1 MRKMKKGTENSN
13 LRKVLKNRV
22 AYSREEKPM
31 GQPDCYN

>member
-13 LRKVLKNRV
+13 LSKVLKNCV
-22 AYSREEKPM
+22 AYNREEKPT